1 MPDTQ
6 PEAAPAA
13 GRNTTTLIL
22 ATVKQNV
29 SLTATDAATGAIA
42 HVVKVGTVGTSK
54 LHEIALSADG
64 SRAFVSLYGS
74 ADYGPNVPDNRIA
87 VVDLAT
93 MTLAGHIDLNLY
105 KGPHAL
111 VVGADGMLWATVD
124 ANRCLLVIDPESW
137 QIERT
142 LWLQVPGHFLAA
154 SPDGN
159 TLYVTAKEYPV
170 VVEIDMAARAIAA
183 TIALPVGGQGIRVSV
198 DGKFLY
204 VGDFHRPLLHVVDC
218 ATRRVVQTVPL
229 TGVPGWPFV
238 SPDGR
243 HIVVT
248 TWDESAGRGY
258 AEILDT
264 ADPLQRRIVALP
276 AEPFHALFSEDG
288 RTFHVA
294 LGDGAVPCIDIAT
307 AAIVDGGF
315 DVGGS
320 MPEALVR
327 WPAV

>member
-1 MPDTQ
+1 MPDTS
-6 PEAAPAA
+6 PETRARAAANA
-13 GRNTTTLIL
+13 RTLIL
-22 ATVKQNV
+22 STVKQNV
-29 SLTATDAATGAIA
+29 SLTAADAATGEIA
-42 HVVKVGTVGTSK
+42 HVVEVGTVGTAK
-54 LHEIALSADG
+54 PHEIALSADG
-64 SRAFVSLYGS
+64 GRAFVSLYGS

-87 VVDLAT
+87 VVDLDG
-93 MTLAGHIDLNLY
+93 MRLAGHIDLNLY

-111 VVGADGMLWATVD
+111 VVGRDGTLWATVD
-124 ANRCLLVIDPESW
+124 HNRCLLAIDPESW

-159 TLYVTAKEYPV
+159 TLYVSAKEYPV

-183 TIALPVGGQGIRVSV
+183 TIALPVGGQGLRVSA
-198 DGKFLY
+198 DGKWLY
-204 VGDFHRPLLHVVDC
+204 VGDFHRPLLHVIDC
-218 ATRRVVQTVPL
+218 AARTLADTVPL

-243 HIVVT
+243 HLVVT
-248 TWDESAGRGY
+248 TWDEPGGRGY

-264 ADPLQRRIVALP
+264 ADLRRRRVVDLP
-276 AEPFHALFSEDG
+276 AEPFHALFSDDS
-288 RTFHVA
+288 TSFHVA
-294 LGDGAVPCIDIAT
+294 LGNGEAPRIDVAS
-307 AAIVDGGF
+307 AAIVEGGF
-315 DVGGS
+315 HVGGS